1 MGGTS
6 PQDGYKDDDT
16 SCIGAQLDGNESL
29 ISSNDSDIDS
39 DNNPVNRVSRK
50 IDKISCA
57 LNLPTLATYNCRSL
71 FPKLGNVKTDIL
83 ERAIDVAFLCEIW
96 EKKEN
101 KNHQLQIETLL
112 ETEGLK
118 YISTPRPTGW
128 GGAGIIVNQS
138 KFTVEKFNII
148 IPHNL
153 EVVWGLLKP
162 KDEDAKFKKIIIC
175 SFYSPPNSKKNL
187 KLTDHLVTTLQM
199 LRTQYPDS
207 PMMLGADKNNMNI
220 RPLLNCGLKLRQVVD
235 LPTRKGVIL
244 DIILIDIPQ
253 YYNAPII
260 VPPVPC
266 DNPADGVPS
275 DHSVP
280 VCVPHTDRSR
290 PAVRRF
296 KTVTYRPLPDS
307 AIRQFGNWITSEPFS
322 QIKGDLS
329 ASDHAKA
336 LESIL
341 LMNLEKFCP
350 QKTMRIGPQDKPWM
364 NFELKAIN
372 RRKMREWNK
381 NGKSSK
387 YVELETKFTEKFEA
401 AAKKYMEKKIEA
413 LKESQPGKAYSV
425 FKSMGAQPG
434 DCTDNHTFT
443 LPNHAN
449 LSDQESADAIAEHFA
464 SISREYM
471 PLDIDRM
478 PERVKQRL
486 KEKSTP
492 PTITEFECYEKLVSA
507 KKPTSEVPGDLP
519 SSVVKEFTVELANP
533 VSKLLN
539 NIVQSAS
546 WPDQYKVEYVT
557 PIGKVPQPESE
568 DDLRPIALTNF
579 FSKVMEAFVVMW
591 LLDIIG
597 EKMDFRQYGGTKGNS
612 VSHYLI
618 ELINFILYNQDER
631 EPTSVLACLVDFAKA
646 FNRQDHTILITKLS
660 DMGVPPWLLKIV
672 ISFLQNRSMVVRYKG
687 KVSDSKL
694 LPGGG
699 PQGTL
704 LGLLLFLILINDV
717 GFSNQTNNLGE
728 IVTCKKRIKALNEIH
743 LKFVDDLT
751 LGEAVSMKEMLEN
764 VPDDVRPQPDP
775 FHARTGHA
783 LQPAKSR
790 VYNQLNQVSEYA
802 RLNGMRLN
810 YKKTKFML
818 FNPGVS
824 RDFIPSLSLDG
835 HDLETVE
842 ETRLLGLVLRSD
854 LSWSS
859 NTDSVVSRSN
869 KKLWFLRRLKKLG
882 ASTEDLLDLYHK
894 HVRSILEYA
903 APVWHSSL
911 NKEDRL
917 KLERVQKSTLHIIL
931 GDKYKSYKHALK
943 LTGTKTLFE
952 MR

>member
-138 KFTVEKFNII
+138 KFTVEKLNII

-329 ASDHAKA
+329 AS
-336 LESIL
+336 
-341 LMNLEKFCP
+341 
-350 QKTMRIGPQDKPWM
+350 
-364 NFELKAIN
+364 
-372 RRKMREWNK
+372 
-381 NGKSSK
+381 
-387 YVELETKFTEKFEA
+387 
-401 AAKKYMEKKIEA
+401 A
-413 LKESQPGKAYSV
+413 LK
-425 FKSMGAQPG
+425 
-434 DCTDNHTFT
+434 
-443 LPNHAN
+443 
-449 LSDQESADAIAEHFA
+449 
-464 SISREYM
+464 
-471 PLDIDRM
+471 
-478 PERVKQRL
+478 
-486 KEKSTP
+486 
-492 PTITEFECYEKLVSA
+492 
-507 KKPTSEVPGDLP
+507 KP
-519 SSVVKEFTVELANP
+519 
-533 VSKLLN
+533 
-539 NIVQSAS
+539 
-546 WPDQYKVEYVT
+546 
-557 PIGKVPQPESE
+557 
-568 DDLRPIALTNF
+568 
-579 FSKVMEAFVVMW
+579 
-591 LLDIIG
+591 
-597 EKMDFRQYGGTKGNS
+597 
-612 VSHYLI
+612 
-618 ELINFILYNQDER
+618 
-631 EPTSVLACLVDFAKA
+631 
-646 FNRQDHTILITKLS
+646 
-660 DMGVPPWLLKIV
+660 
-672 ISFLQNRSMVVRYKG
+672 
-687 KVSDSKL
+687 
-694 LPGGG
+694 
-699 PQGTL
+699 
-704 LGLLLFLILINDV
+704 
-717 GFSNQTNNLGE
+717 
-728 IVTCKKRIKALNEIH
+728 
-743 LKFVDDLT
+743 
-751 LGEAVSMKEMLEN
+751 
-764 VPDDVRPQPDP
+764 
-775 FHARTGHA
+775 
-783 LQPAKSR
+783 
-790 VYNQLNQVSEYA
+790 
-802 RLNGMRLN
+802 
-810 YKKTKFML
+810 
-818 FNPGVS
+818 
-824 RDFIPSLSLDG
+824 
-835 HDLETVE
+835 
-842 ETRLLGLVLRSD
+842 
-854 LSWSS
+854 
-859 NTDSVVSRSN
+859 
-869 KKLWFLRRLKKLG
+869 
-882 ASTEDLLDLYHK
+882 
-894 HVRSILEYA
+894 
-903 APVWHSSL
+903 
-911 NKEDRL
+911 
-917 KLERVQKSTLHIIL
+917 
-931 GDKYKSYKHALK
+931 
-943 LTGTKTLFE
+943 
-952 MR
+952 